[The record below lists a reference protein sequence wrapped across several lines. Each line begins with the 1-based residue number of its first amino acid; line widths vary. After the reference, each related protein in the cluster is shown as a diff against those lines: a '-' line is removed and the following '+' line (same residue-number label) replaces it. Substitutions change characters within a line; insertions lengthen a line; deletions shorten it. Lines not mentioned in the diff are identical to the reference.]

1 VAWSRREAVELFHLA
16 FLAELG
22 TKLDRALYA
31 IKGGC
36 NLRFFFGSVRYSE
49 DLDLDVQKTAPDT
62 LRRKVDQLLAG
73 RSLTLTLGAHGIGL
87 TAVTRPKQTETTQR
101 WKLALA
107 VDGESAHTKIEFSRR
122 GLAPGV
128 EFGPAD
134 RSLLGHYRLSPL
146 LASHYGRQAAFE
158 QKVSALL
165 GRSETQARDV
175 FDLHLLLAGSIVVDA
190 NKVDARSRRSAAE
203 RALSVDFRAFK
214 SQVLA
219 YLPPERQDDYGS
231 REAWEQMLLQV
242 VAVLDVENAS

>member
-1 VAWSRREAVELFHLA
+1 VTWSQREAVELFHLV

-36 NLRFFFGSVRYSE
+36 NLRFYFGSVRYSE
-49 DLDLDVQKTAPDT
+49 DLDIDVQKTAPDT

-73 RSLTLTLGAHGIGL
+73 RSLTLTLGAHGIGV
-87 TAVTRPKQTETTQR
+87 TSVTRPKHTDTTQR

-107 VDGESAHTKIEFSRR
+107 VDGASAHTKIEFSRR
-122 GLAPGV
+122 GLSTGV

-134 RSLLGHYRLSPL
+134 RSLLGRYGLSPL

-158 QKVSALL
+158 QKVGALI

-175 FDLHLLLAGSIVVDA
+175 FDLHLLLAGSADVDA
-190 NKVDARSRRSAAE
+190 SRIDARSRHSAAE
-203 RALSVDFRAFK
+203 RALSVDFRAFR

-231 REAWEQMLLQV
+231 REVWEQMVLQV
-242 VAVLDVENAS
+242 VTVLEAEHTP